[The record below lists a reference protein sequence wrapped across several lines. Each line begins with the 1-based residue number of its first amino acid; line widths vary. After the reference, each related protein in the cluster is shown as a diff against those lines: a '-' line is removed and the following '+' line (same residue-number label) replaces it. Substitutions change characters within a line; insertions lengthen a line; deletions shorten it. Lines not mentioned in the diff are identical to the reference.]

1 MDRRR
6 GLQMWGP
13 VGRWVFLNWPR
24 GSWQYDLIC
33 GAIILGLF
41 VLPNPQPQNA
51 DLDAVLAAIEVAS
64 DAIESFTADMTS
76 IERIEIFEDEETES
90 GTVAFLR
97 PAYMRREITDPS
109 VRTELIADDTVTV
122 YIPRIKQARIL
133 PLAGSLEEG
142 RDLDVPGLVSSSD
155 LRTSFDVS
163 LQDVSRDDAD
173 GATLYVL
180 RLVPKPGTSAARHF
194 KTVTLV
200 VVEGEWY
207 PARRI
212 VLEEHAGVT
221 RTIVLTNVDRDPG
234 LDPDDFRLELPDDVE
249 IIRQAARDNLSAQ
262 AH

>member
-1 MDRRR
+1 MDSRR

-41 VLPNPQPQNA
+41 VLPNPPPQNV

-64 DAIESFTADMTS
+64 DAIESFTADMTA
-76 IERIEIFEDEETES
+76 IERIEIFDDEETES

-109 VRTELIADDTVTV
+109 VRTELIADDSVTV

-180 RLVPKPGTSAARHF
+180 RLVPKPGTSGARHF

-212 VLEEHAGVT
+212 VLEEHAGTT
-221 RTIVLTNVDRDPG
+221 RTIILTNIDRDAG

-249 IIRQAARDNLSAQ
+249 IIRQAALDNLLAEVR
-262 AH
+262 